1 MKVLKKKKKKSSAHR
16 CQRNSEWGGAT
27 SSWRDQERVFQELKD
42 VLNSY
47 GKWLVGIIL
56 KFPGL
61 NHFHFLPPNRVSRG
75 EDTCSVWSD
84 DAPLWERAP
93 CSSFQQKAVR
103 RSNVDTENNSVFVF
117 NSRTNTVT
125 LWRKTDRYYKNGLMK
140 GKFNLTA
147 VSSKTAKPSI

>member
-1 MKVLKKKKKKSSAHR
+1 MKILKKEKKFSVHK

-61 NHFHFLPPNRVSRG
+61 NHFQFLPPNRVTKG

-84 DAPLWERAP
+84 DAPLQERAP
-93 CSSFQQKAVR
+93 WSSLQQKAVR
-103 RSNVDTENNSVFVF
+103 RSNVDPENNSVFLF
-117 NSRTNTVT
+117 LFLFLILEPILSPCEEKQIGIIKMG
-125 LWRKTDRYYKNGLMK
+125 LWRG
-140 GKFNLTA
+140 NLT
-147 VSSKTAKPSI
+147 